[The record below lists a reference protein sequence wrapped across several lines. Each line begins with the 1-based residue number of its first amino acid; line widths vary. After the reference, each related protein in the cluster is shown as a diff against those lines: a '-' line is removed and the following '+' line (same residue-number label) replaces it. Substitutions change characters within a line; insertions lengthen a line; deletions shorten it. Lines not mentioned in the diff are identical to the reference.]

1 MTSPEPRRA
10 RRRWQHAAWSNRVHA
25 AGDAS
30 ARRHG
35 WTVTVTSSR
44 SGLSGRVYRDPRFA
58 ARNLV
63 GSSTEQRRAGP
74 HVLTGCDAPGDLTGP
89 RRLIP

>member
-1 MTSPEPRRA
+1 MTSPEPLPG
-10 RRRWQHAAWSNRVHA
+10 RRRWQQAWSDRVHA
-25 AGDAS
+25 AGDTA

-35 WTVTVTSSR
+35 WTVTVTSTR

-58 ARNLV
+58 TRTLA
-63 GSSTEQRRAGP
+63 GSSTDQRRAGP
-74 HVLTGCDAPGDLTGP
+74 DVVAGCDAPGDLTGN